1 MFEKL
6 HAEERNM
13 NLIRRRFLGGAAC
26 FCGLL
31 AFSGQLI
38 AALKPGRP
46 DGAFD
51 AESFGKAMAA
61 LEADGAVEVPDKIKI
76 KVPDIAENGAVVPVS
91 ISTSLTGVRRIAL
104 LVVDNPTPLNSVYE
118 FHEGAVPYIATRVK
132 MLKTSNVV
140 ALVEAG
146 GKLYSARKEVK
157 VTIGGCGG

>member
-1 MFEKL
+1 MFEKF

-31 AFSGQLI
+31 AFSGQLL
-38 AALKPGRP
+38 AALKPSRP

-51 AESFGKAMAA
+51 EESFDKSMATLKAGK
-61 LEADGAVEVPDKIKI
+61 AVEVSDKIQI

-91 ISTSLTGVRRIAL
+91 VSTSLTGVRRITV
-104 LVVDNPTPLNSVYE
+104 LVEDNPTPLVSVFE
-118 FHEGAVPYIATRVK
+118 FHEGAIPYISTRVK
-132 MLKTSNVV
+132 MLKTSNVMV
-140 ALVEAG
+140 LVEAG
-146 GKLYSARKEVK
+146 GKLYSAGKEVK